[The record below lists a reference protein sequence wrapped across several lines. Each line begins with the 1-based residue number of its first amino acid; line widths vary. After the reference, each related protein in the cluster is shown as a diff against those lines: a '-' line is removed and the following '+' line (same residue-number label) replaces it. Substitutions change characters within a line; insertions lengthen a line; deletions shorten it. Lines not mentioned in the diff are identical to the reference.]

1 MIVAIADNYAIG
13 SKGKIPWHIKEDLQ
27 HFKEITS
34 GHTVIMGRKTF
45 ESIGKVLPNRFNIIV
60 SSTMT
65 NHDDRLLRFALVAK
79 SLESALDLCKNQDK
93 VFILG
98 GSRLYNEA
106 IFKASKLHVTRVH
119 ITPEEA
125 DTYFPAFEYLD
136 FKRESIEKHDNGKLK
151 YDFETWVR

>member
-1 MIVAIADNYAIG
+1 MIVAIADNYAIS
-13 SKGKIPWHIKEDLQ
+13 SKGKIPWHLKEDLQ

-45 ESIGKVLPNRFNIIV
+45 ESIGKVLPNRFNIII

-65 NHDDRLLRFALVAK
+65 NHDDRLNRFALVAK
-79 SLESALDLCKNQDK
+79 SLESALNLCKNQDK
-93 VFILG
+93 VFIIG
-98 GSRLYNEA
+98 GSGLYNEA
-106 IFKASKLHVTRVH
+106 IFRASKLHVTRVH

-136 FKRESIEKHDNGKLK
+136 FKRESIEKHDK

>member
-1 MIVAIADNYAIG
+1 MPFLFGVNMKIEMIVAIADNDAIG
-13 SKGKIPWHIKEDLQ
+13 SKGKIPGHLKEDLQ

-65 NHDDRLLRFALVAK
+65 NHDDRLNRFALVTK

-93 VFILG
+93 VFIIG
-98 GSRLYNEA
+98 G
-106 IFKASKLHVTRVH
+106 
-119 ITPEEA
+119 
-125 DTYFPAFEYLD
+125 
-136 FKRESIEKHDNGKLK
+136 
-151 YDFETWVR
+151 